1 MLVNAPQKKKERE
14 MGERTRIHAEYKTD
28 ANERP
33 DVSALFLAMVSQ
45 YFMGTLTSA

>member
-1 MLVNAPQKKKERE
+1 MLVNALQKKRG
-14 MGERTRIHAEYKTD
+14 GERNRIHAEYKTD

-45 YFMGTLTSA
+45 YFMATLTSA

>member
-1 MLVNAPQKKKERE
+1 MLANALQKKERV
-14 MGERTRIHAEYKTD
+14 GERNRIHAEYKTD

-33 DVSALFLAMVSQ
+33 DVSALFLVMVSQ